1 VEIEGKGR
9 IPIRQVEIGDIFTKT
24 KGRVT
29 ARFTFLGDGQP
40 MVKLGQTV
48 VSTNH
53 FLKYEGKWIRA
64 EEHPD
69 ALPQPVWA
77 GGVEAPLICF
87 NTSDHQIPIETHVF
101 CDYDETEEANED
113 TMKFIESRINAK
125 PSSLNP
131 PTSYSNLLDPSI
143 EIQLKDRSSK
153 QLAKIQL
160 GDQTETGNVIGIVD
174 REITDVVTLP
184 TGEAM
189 GAGTLLWK
197 NDHWERASTDTQKM
211 HAPVIYRNLFLT
223 PSAVMF
229 TCHGTAVRDYME
241 LHSQEAEQFYDTTLR
256 SS

>member
-1 VEIEGKGR
+1 
-9 IPIRQVEIGDIFTKT
+9 
-24 KGRVT
+24 
-29 ARFTFLGDGQP
+29 
-40 MVKLGQTV
+40 M
-48 VSTNH
+48 
-53 FLKYEGKWIRA
+53 
-64 EEHPD
+64 
-69 ALPQPVWA
+69 
-77 GGVEAPLICF
+77 
-87 NTSDHQIPIETHVF
+87 
-101 CDYDETEEANED
+101 
-113 TMKFIESRINAK
+113 
-125 PSSLNP
+125 
-131 PTSYSNLLDPSI
+131 DPSI

-174 REITDVVTLP
+174 REITDAVTLP